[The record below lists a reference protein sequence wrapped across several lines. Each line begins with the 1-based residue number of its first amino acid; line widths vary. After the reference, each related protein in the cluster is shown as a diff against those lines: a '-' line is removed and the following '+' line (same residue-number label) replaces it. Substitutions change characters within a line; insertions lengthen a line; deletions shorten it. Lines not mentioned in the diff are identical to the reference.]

1 MASFLDNFFDAFFES
16 TDAPRQN
23 QRLSRNVIMQSTA
36 ANKGNDGH
44 SFEGGIELEEDV
56 TPAPIT
62 EARDGGEF
70 ILAVREPNLQG
81 P

>member
-23 QRLSRNVIMQSTA
+23 QRLSRNVILQSTA

-56 TPAPIT
+56 TPA
-62 EARDGGEF
+62 RDGGEF